1 MITKQLPILFILGAS
16 LLVFG
21 LAVFAMGQTSPP
33 AHAPLPAVS
42 APPADLAAETDW
54 EARLRGEAATL
65 EHEPSALGL
74 LGAVTGAGI
83 LVVAWQR
90 WRRLETAAE
99 S

>member
-1 MITKQLPILFILGAS
+1 MRTRHLHGLFFLGAG

-21 LAVFAMGQTSPP
+21 LAVFAKGWADEREVAEPP
-33 AHAPLPAVS
+33 AVAAAPSAPHAPPS
-42 APPADLAAETDW
+42 SGAAGP
-54 EARLRGEAATL
+54 EAMAL
-65 EHEPSALGL
+65 EHEQSALGL

-90 WRRLETAAE
+90 RRRLETAAG